1 MTDLQAGEIGPEPFE
16 DLLVL
21 DLLDR
26 AGGNNRLVGSRCP
39 RCGHLQLGKRGMCSA
54 CPSTIVDEVELST
67 EGTLYT
73 YTTMHVG
80 PHAPRS
86 FGWVDLPDGV
96 RILTLL
102 DQSVTPVIGM
112 RVALKVDAESWVFTG
127 ASTEA
132 MP

>member
-1 MTDLQAGEIGPEPFE
+1 MTSLPPGEIGPEPFE

-26 AGGNNRLVGSRCP
+26 ADGRDRLVGSRCP
-39 RCGHLQLGKRGMCSA
+39 QCGHLQIGKRAMCSA
-54 CPSTIVDEVELST
+54 CPSTVIEEVELST

-80 PHAPRS
+80 SPSPRT
-86 FGWVDLPDGV
+86 FGHIDLPEGL

-102 DQSVTPVIGM
+102 DDSVMPRIGM
-112 RVALKVDAESWVFTG
+112 KLVLNVDSESWVFT
-127 ASTEA
+127 APSTETVS
-132 MP
+132 